1 MGESIYHDKLYNF
14 SEEIITKNTS
24 IFTNEI
30 KKYIFELEYPIK
42 NVFKNVTDQ
51 FLINFQNGVNISDKD
66 RTKLIN
72 TYKNIFEFPNNDSFN
87 RKCWNYR
94 GIFFDDIVKED
105 QINYNNYLEYQKK
118 LKSIEEC
125 EADENISCIYDRSE
139 LEEVEYINQTE
150 LYLNCYNENK
160 LYTQRH
166 SLFETMEDFDLER
179 LKKIKSELFNILDEC
194 SYFENII
201 LDYYYEIYN
210 LNQYKNFP
218 EETIT
223 ENFVNII
230 NNTKNFIDK
239 YMNNTPENYTEEL
252 ASKFEN
258 IFNNLYNK
266 EGIYRKEIEGNI
278 YNTLNVVYNLKNIW
292 PKKYYVNKYY
302 RMKDLY
308 INLIRNSTSITPS
321 LNQTYFNLFD
331 EKWNEQEQ
339 YFNLTNEINE
349 KLSNH
354 YSRIFPDI
362 AINSYL
368 SFIEN
373 NISKIYNIA
382 YYEENKDVILNKVES
397 KIRSSTIFSDLVN
410 DILNSDYN
418 NYLGNIPFNDSSER
432 TIRKEIKEKLK
443 QINLFGFSDDQM
455 AISDEFK
462 TIKNEFL
469 SQTKLE
475 HENSNN
481 ESKISS
487 YINQTL
493 NDIYYMNNTL
503 AEMIDKLLNTSNMT
517 DFIVKMPSFAKIYR
531 NMSLNYYKTIISEIP
546 KYYKLIINIT
556 KECPLYLDDFIEI
569 EDKFAELSG
578 YAMIDGL
585 NHLDPVCQNGVC
597 PYKIDIK
604 NLTIKNST
612 RRLSE
617 NNYKKK
623 IKDIVNILGD
633 IKDFI
638 KNNHYIPK
646 GKEHLSLRKL
656 AGLKTDSIFSTTSS
670 FNIATNIKYDSSKPG
685 IDKKNVEAVISSL
698 RTAFDSYNDFI
709 YKTAHGFKGDIE
721 NSIKDEVF
729 NLESTLEKYLADL
742 KRKIKS
748 ADFQLVDTYLRRAF
762 IPIKNYATNITDSI
776 SNVSEIYL
784 DYINNKFI
792 DNQIVCS
799 LVINKILDYYKGL
812 EILITE
818 KNKAMDEKVYKSY
831 YSRLRRM
838 EISNKDEQK
847 KSIEEGLG
855 IVKENEDEIKNII
868 NKEKKLSFGFIEFDE
883 DLPDIMKEGIEYNW
897 DDKDSDNEELKDDD
911 KKTNKMYKNEKRI
924 AKKKKEEEKKKSEKK
939 EEESKFKKKCKEI
952 ADKFE
957 DLHIEAETEITFSFK
972 DRQFGIS
979 TKGGWSYDIT
989 LKFGWQFPF
998 YFPAVPFLQ
1007 IRVGIKVELGFKI
1020 EIGIQMDFKYENDE
1034 ADFVISFYVT
1044 FRIGLKLSVTAQ
1056 AGLFTGFLDAYAGIE
1071 GVLLDVSAQFRFFV
1085 YFNKLYWEFYTNFRI
1100 SALQFRVF
1108 VEVVLQIKLI
1118 FWTIKIKKTLLE
1130 YSFGLKTPLFNAY
1143 YYVKLNFK
1151 SQVLQES
1158 SDAKLWKATE
1168 D

>member
-1 MGESIYHDKLYNF
+1 MTQL
-14 SEEIITKNTS
+14 
-24 IFTNEI
+24 
-30 KKYIFELEYPIK
+30 
-42 NVFKNVTDQ
+42 
-51 FLINFQNGVNISDKD
+51 
-66 RTKLIN
+66 
-72 TYKNIFEFPNNDSFN
+72 
-87 RKCWNYR
+87 
-94 GIFFDDIVKED
+94 
-105 QINYNNYLEYQKK
+105 YLE
-118 LKSIEEC
+118 
-125 EADENISCIYDRSE
+125 N
-139 LEEVEYINQTE
+139 
-150 LYLNCYNENK
+150 
-160 LYTQRH
+160 
-166 SLFETMEDFDLER
+166 
-179 LKKIKSELFNILDEC
+179 
-194 SYFENII
+194 
-201 LDYYYEIYN
+201 
-210 LNQYKNFP
+210 
-218 EETIT
+218 
-223 ENFVNII
+223 
-230 NNTKNFIDK
+230 
-239 YMNNTPENYTEEL
+239 
-252 ASKFEN
+252 
-258 IFNNLYNK
+258 
-266 EGIYRKEIEGNI
+266 
-278 YNTLNVVYNLKNIW
+278 
-292 PKKYYVNKYY
+292 PK
-302 RMKDLY
+302 
-308 INLIRNSTSITPS
+308 
-321 LNQTYFNLFD
+321 
-331 EKWNEQEQ
+331 
-339 YFNLTNEINE
+339 
-349 KLSNH
+349 
-354 YSRIFPDI
+354 
-362 AINSYL
+362 
-368 SFIEN
+368 
-373 NISKIYNIA
+373 
-382 YYEENKDVILNKVES
+382 
-397 KIRSSTIFSDLVN
+397 
-410 DILNSDYN
+410 
-418 NYLGNIPFNDSSER
+418 
-432 TIRKEIKEKLK
+432 
-443 QINLFGFSDDQM
+443 
-455 AISDEFK
+455 
-462 TIKNEFL
+462 
-469 SQTKLE
+469 
-475 HENSNN
+475 N
-481 ESKISS
+481 ESKIIL

-517 DFIVKMPSFAKIYR
+517 DYIVKVPNFAKIFR
-531 NMSLNYYKTIISEIP
+531 NMTLNYYKTIYSEIP
-546 KYYKLIINIT
+546 GYYKLIINIT

-585 NHLDPVCQNGVC
+585 SHLDPVCRDGVC

-646 GKEHLSLRKL
+646 GKEHLFLRKL

-742 KRKIKS
+742 KRKIKRS
-748 ADFQLVDTYLRRAF
+748 DFQIVDTYLRRAF

-838 EISNKDEQK
+838 GVSNIDEQK

-855 IVKENEDEIKNII
+855 IVKENEDEIANII
-868 NKEKKLSFGFIEFDE
+868 NREKKLSFGFIEFDD

-924 AKKKKEEEKKKSEKK
+924 AQKKKEEEKKKSEKK
-939 EEESKFKKKCKEI
+939 EEESEFKKKCKALGKKME
-952 ADKFE
+952 E
-957 DLHIEAETEITFSFK
+957 LHLSAETEITFSFK

-1020 EIGIQMDFKYENDE
+1020 EIGIQMDFKYDNGDM
-1034 ADFVISFYVT
+1034 DFVISFYVT
-1044 FRIGLKLSVTAQ
+1044 FSIGLKLSVTAQ

-1071 GVLLDVSAQFRFFV
+1071 GVLLDVTAQFRFFV
-1085 YFNKLYWEFYTNFRI
+1085 YFNKLYYEFYTNFRI

-1130 YSFGLKTPLFNAY
+1130 EKFGLKTPLFNAY